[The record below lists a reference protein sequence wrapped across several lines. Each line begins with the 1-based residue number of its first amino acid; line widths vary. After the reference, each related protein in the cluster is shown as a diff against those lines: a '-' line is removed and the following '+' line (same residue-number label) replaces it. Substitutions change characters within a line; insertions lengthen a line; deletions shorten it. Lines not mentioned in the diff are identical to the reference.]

1 MRVLQLC
8 PRVPFPPHDGGAI
21 AMYDVAAG
29 LARAGHEVTVL
40 AINTPKHFQPA
51 HVLEHLPG
59 VRLQTVPVDTR
70 LSPWKALR
78 NLAFGQVPYNVERF
92 ISPAFTAALRELL
105 RTERFDVVQIEG
117 TFVAW
122 YVEVV
127 RAAAPTVPVVLRAH
141 NLEHGI
147 WQMLASRETNPAKRW
162 YLGHLAAG
170 LRRFEQAYL
179 PRFDAIA
186 AITEP
191 DQRRLRELGCREPI
205 VFIPAGVDLQR
216 FRRNKAIHARPRTLF
231 MISSLNW
238 LPNQEGLDWFLTQVW
253 PRITDR
259 LPDLELH
266 LAGKDM
272 PERYQ
277 QMRLPRVVVH
287 GFVDSAAEFMQQYE
301 LMLVPLL
308 SGGGM
313 RVKIIEGMALGKCI
327 LSTGVGSEGIY
338 CQNNKDIILCDDPEE
353 WVERIERYY
362 HGDLCHDKMGEEA
375 AATVQSL
382 YDNHRIIEKFEE
394 LYRTLIPRPA

>member
-1 MRVLQLC
+1 
-8 PRVPFPPHDGGAI
+8 
-21 AMYDVAAG
+21 MYDVAAG
-29 LARAGHEVTVL
+29 LAHAGHQVTVL
-40 AINTPKHFQPA
+40 AINTPKHYQPD
-51 HVLEHLPG
+51 HVLAHLPG
-59 VRLQTVPVDTR
+59 VSLQTVAVDTR

-78 NLAFGQVPYNVERF
+78 NLALGQVPYNVERF
-92 ISPAFTAALRELL
+92 ISPAFEAALRELL
-105 RTERFDVVQIEG
+105 RNGQFDVVQLEG

-122 YVEVV
+122 YVNIV
-127 RAAAPTVPVVLRAH
+127 RAEAPKTPVILRAH

-147 WQMLASRETNPAKRW
+147 WQMLASRETNPVKRW
-162 YLGHLAAG
+162 YLSHLATG
-170 LRRFEQAYL
+170 LRTFEQDYL

-191 DQRRLRELGCREPI
+191 DQRRLRELNCQEPV

-216 FRRNKAIHARPRTLF
+216 FQRNPGIHAQPRTLF

-238 LPNQEGLDWFLTQVW
+238 LPNQEGLDWFLSQVW
-253 PRITDR
+253 PRISDR

-272 PERYQ
+272 PPRYQ
-277 QMRLPRVVVH
+277 QLRLPRVVVH

-353 WVERIERYY
+353 WAERIERYY
-362 HGDLCHDKMGEEA
+362 HGELCHDKLGEEA
-375 AATVQSL
+375 AATIKRL
-382 YDNHRIIEKFEE
+382 YDNRRIIEKFEE
-394 LYRTLIPRPA
+394 LYRSLSLQPA